1 MSEASASVGPETRPQ
16 PKGGYPP
23 AWHRFCQ
30 IRDCGSMGHR
40 ILSPDGLWIWSSQ
53 RQQWLD
59 VDSVLG
65 YFTSYEIAAAALAGC
80 HTPPPGTAEAERRR
94 FALGQ
99 RAWLVNAGDRLRR
112 VADGLVDFAT
122 DPAGISEA
130 LASELADRKIDES
143 PIHHAITQANR
154 IVDVCGKIL
163 SAARAA
169 AGAAIESHTVKA
181 QDLVEGVGDDVY
193 GVAIPVVDREPRSVA
208 VGGMTPGIAAQ
219 LGIDSPS
226 SHGGAEG
233 TPSGRTDAPAPASN
247 PHLPEGYA
255 ARLTASAPDRA
266 LVAKRAAACHMYEAL
281 DSVRTIVTVLCQ
293 SGNAPKG
300 LEGVLGIVQDAIS
313 DADGETG
320 GAQ

>member
-1 MSEASASVGPETRPQ
+1 MSEASASVGPETRRPQ

-99 RAWLVNAGDRLRR
+99 RAWLVNAGDRIRR

-143 PIHHAITQANR
+143 PIHDAITQANR
-154 IVDVCGKIL
+154 IVDVCGKIV

-193 GVAIPVVDREPRSVA
+193 GVAIPVVDREP
-208 VGGMTPGIAAQ
+208 
-219 LGIDSPS
+219 S
-226 SHGGAEG
+226 SHGGTEG
-233 TPSGRTDAPAPASN
+233 TPSGRTDAPAPDLN
-247 PHLPEGYA
+247 PHLPDGYA
-255 ARLTASAPDRA
+255 ERLAPAVTEEQMAKWNARLWSIADDLPRGEHFKGRIREVAREIDFTRAKMESAR
-266 LVAKRAAACHMYEAL
+266 R
-281 DSVRTIVTVLCQ
+281 S
-293 SGNAPKG
+293 
-300 LEGVLGIVQDAIS
+300 
-313 DADGETG
+313 G
-320 GAQ
+320 GAR